1 MNPEDLPLLYTDLAP
16 WFHLLTHPVDYVE
29 EAAIFQK
36 ILEGS
41 GVTPLETL
49 LELGSGGGNNAS
61 HLKRR
66 FRLTLTD
73 LSPGMLA
80 LSRTINPE
88 CEHLQG
94 DMRSVRLGRAFDA
107 VFIHDAICYMTS
119 EDDLLRAL
127 QTAYIHCRPG
137 GVALFVPDH
146 TREGFRPTTDSGG
159 HDGEARA
166 LRYLE
171 WSWDP
176 DPNDS
181 TYLIDF
187 AYLLREADGRVSCFH
202 DRHTLGLFPT
212 QTWLDLIA
220 AAGFQPA
227 ALPFD
232 HSEVEP
238 GTLLFTGRK

>member
-1 MNPEDLPLLYTDLAP
+1 MNPPDPPLLYTDLAP
-16 WFHLLTHPVDYVE
+16 WFHLLTSPDEYVE

-36 ILEGS
+36 ILKGS
-41 GVTPLETL
+41 GVSPLETL

-66 FRLTLTD
+66 FHLTLTD
-73 LSPGMLA
+73 LSPDMLA

-94 DMRSVRLGRAFDA
+94 DMRIVRLGRVFDA

-119 EDDLLRAL
+119 EADLLCAL

-137 GVALFVPDH
+137 GVALFAPDY
-146 TREGFRPTTDSGG
+146 TRESFRPTTDSGG

-176 DPNDS
+176 DPGDS
-181 TYLIDF
+181 TYLTDF

-227 ALPFD
+227 ALPFE